1 MLLTDVGKHL
11 LVVPA
16 RVFLLSFSKWYVVGD
31 AAISSVSLR
40 ILLSHVE
47 RDTNRERC
55 NTARPIK
62 LNVPGAN
69 VLLGFLNGVV
79 RIPGRIRCNTK
90 RSSESQS
97 QSAKDFHLA

>member
-16 RVFLLSFSKWYVVGD
+16 RVFLLSFAKGYVVGD

-47 RDTNRERC
+47 RHTNRERC
-55 NTARPIK
+55 NTALSGFQVGSAAIESPAAI
-62 LNVPGAN
+62 AN
-69 VLLGFLNGVV
+69 A
-79 RIPGRIRCNTK
+79 RIR
-90 RSSESQS
+90 RI
-97 QSAKDFHLA
+97 FI